1 MFTHTYRTSSLKQG
15 EIITKK
21 LILNLKNSPRTSTM
35 FLKCTVSRIVIHERI
50 ISFFILITFRVFFL
64 MVCFLFD
71 WFFFVFLFVFLSS
84 VCIIGL
90 GLLLLSQI
98 LLQLCWLVLINQRYQ
113 CALVNVQ
120 STPIKLCKTV
130 RRKVHKTVGLKIK
143 KKKKKSNHKARS
155 KEEILG

>member
-1 MFTHTYRTSSLKQG
+1 
-15 EIITKK
+15 
-21 LILNLKNSPRTSTM
+21 
-35 FLKCTVSRIVIHERI
+35 
-50 ISFFILITFRVFFL
+50 

-143 KKKKKSNHKARS
+143 KKKKKNQTTKHVVKKRYLARIFFQIVQLS
-155 KEEILG
+155 VLNLVSEIFRSIYQVRFEYSSMKVIILSLKLMKTYTEESMSQPNQH

>member
-1 MFTHTYRTSSLKQG
+1 
-15 EIITKK
+15 
-21 LILNLKNSPRTSTM
+21 
-35 FLKCTVSRIVIHERI
+35 
-50 ISFFILITFRVFFL
+50 

-71 WFFFVFLFVFLSS
+71 WVFFVFLFVFLSS

-120 STPIKLCKTV
+120 SIPIKLCKTV

-143 KKKKKSNHKARS
+143 KKKKNQTTKHVVKKRYLARIFFQIVQLS
-155 KEEILG
+155 VLNLVSEIFRSIYQVRFEYSSMKVIILSLKLMKMYTEESMSQPNQH